1 MKKIVHLAAL
11 AAALAVPG
19 MAAARD
25 LTIVSWGGTF
35 QDAQRDVFFTPF
47 KTETNAP
54 LSEDSWDGGV
64 GVLRSKAQ

>member
-11 AAALAVPG
+11 AAALALPG

-25 LTIVSWGGTF
+25 LTIVSWGGIF

-47 KTETNAP
+47 KTETKAP
-54 LSEDSWDGGV
+54 LSEDSWDGG
-64 GVLRSKAQ
+64 